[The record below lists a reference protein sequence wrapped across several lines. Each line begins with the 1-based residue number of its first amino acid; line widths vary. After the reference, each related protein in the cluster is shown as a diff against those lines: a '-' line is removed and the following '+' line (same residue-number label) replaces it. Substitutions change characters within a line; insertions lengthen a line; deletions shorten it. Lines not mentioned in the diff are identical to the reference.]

1 MKGKIYFIPSWY
13 FKTSNVSL
21 SLLKFSLRVRA
32 RILKRIKKKGN
43 LKVVIK
49 SGSKSKESK
58 RKM

>member
-43 LKVVIK
+43 FK